1 MERGADTSSPT
12 SNASSSH
19 AAQLPGHR
27 RPWGLITSLT
37 LLLLLFIAYTV
48 EAFTLP
54 WAAHNGYI
62 GAGQFPR
69 IIGCAGIVLTA
80 LALVLTV
87 RAGTQGGAGDAAPAE
102 RLRLG
107 HPAVAIT
114 LASVLLVA
122 LLEVLGGLIA
132 GIAFLFVCLTVLN
145 RGRPVVNATISL
157 GFMGLSYV
165 LMYTLLN
172 APWPTGVLGI

>member
-1 MERGADTSSPT
+1 MSSP
-12 SNASSSH
+12 ASGPSPTDE
-19 AAQLPGHR
+19 ARTPGQR
-27 RPWGLITSLT
+27 RPWGLITSLV
-37 LLLLLFIAYTV
+37 LLLLLFLAYTL

-69 IIGCAGIVLTA
+69 IIGCAGVVLTA
-80 LALVLTV
+80 LALVLAF
-87 RAGTQGGAGDAAPAE
+87 RAGAQGGADDVVPAE

-132 GIAFLFVCLTVLN
+132 GVVFLYVCLMILN
-145 RGRPVVNATISL
+145 RGHPVINGAIAL

-165 LMYTLLN
+165 LMHTLLN

>member
-1 MERGADTSSPT
+1 MEREPGMSPPVSSP
-12 SNASSSH
+12 SSTDE
-19 AAQLPGHR
+19 ARTAGKR
-27 RPWGLITSLT
+27 RPWGLITSLA
-37 LLLLLFIAYTV
+37 LLLLLFLAYTL

-69 IIGCAGIVLTA
+69 IIGCAGVILTA
-80 LALVLTV
+80 LALVLSF
-87 RAGTQGGAGDAAPAE
+87 RSGAKGEAGEAVPAE

-132 GIAFLFVCLTVLN
+132 GVAFLCVCLTILN
-145 RGRPVVNATISL
+145 RGRPVTNGVIAL

-165 LMYTLLN
+165 LMHTLLN

>member
-1 MERGADTSSPT
+1 M
-12 SNASSSH
+12 
-19 AAQLPGHR
+19 PGDR
-27 RPWGLITSLT
+27 RPWGLIASLG
-37 LLLLLFIAYTV
+37 LLLLLFLAYTL

-69 IIGCAGIVLTA
+69 IIGCAGIILTT
-80 LALVLTV
+80 LALVLSF
-87 RAGTQGGAGDAAPAE
+87 RSGTHGEAGGAIPTE
-102 RLRLG
+102 RLHLG

-132 GIAFLFVCLTVLN
+132 GVAFLYACLMILN
-145 RGRPVVNATISL
+145 RGRPVTNGAIAL

-165 LMYTLLN
+165 VMHTLLN